1 MPRRLEISF
10 TVRVAWISNRLS
22 CSIDSFL
29 HMTRHR
35 PGVRHAR
42 GRFFSRQ
49 HLRRHFRASHKLP
62 CGFSCA
68 RCGALH
74 GPDALP
80 CVGAFHARTGRRLWE
95 RGVHSEG
102 ASAHE
107 GAGAEGERF
116 SVGGI
121 LRHHPRASRKVR
133 SPAAGQRAVPVAART
148 ALLTAFPMTSA
159 ASVPTAS

>member
-22 CSIDSFL
+22 CSINSFL

-42 GRFFSRQ
+42 GQFFPDSTCGDTFA
-49 HLRRHFRASHKLP
+49 HHINYRAAFP
-62 CGFSCA
+62 
-68 RCGALH
+68 ALAAAPLY

-80 CVGAFHARTGRRLWE
+80 CVGAFHARTGRRLWV
-95 RGVHSEG
+95 RGVLSEG

-148 ALLTAFPMTSA
+148 ALLTAFPMTRA